1 MTLSIELVPLK
12 LFSARIADGW
22 TMVPGYPL
30 KPGDWA
36 VTMLNERNADLA
48 ETEGAILRLEDKK
61 RRLLLSI
68 EGWKAQLDAL
78 ERPEREAIDRA
89 ADELDRELALP
100 DLSAA
105 IADAPAEVLEAAE

>member
-1 MTLSIELVPLK
+1 MKNPFRK
-12 LFSARIADGW
+12 
-22 TMVPGYPL
+22 
-30 KPGDWA
+30 KPAPKPVSMPIRVAPQKPIDQRERDQA
-36 VTMLNERNADLA
+36 VAMHNERNADLA